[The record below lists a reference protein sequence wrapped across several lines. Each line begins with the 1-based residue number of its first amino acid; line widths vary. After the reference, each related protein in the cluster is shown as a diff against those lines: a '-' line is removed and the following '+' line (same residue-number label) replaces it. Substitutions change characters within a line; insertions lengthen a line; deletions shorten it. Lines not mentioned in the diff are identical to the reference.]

1 MTDGPLLWYL
11 NRATGITLLV
21 LLTASLLLGMLATG
35 GRARGRVPAFAA
47 QALHRNLALVALGLL
62 LAHVATAVADTFVS
76 IRWWEAL
83 VPFVGTY
90 QPLWLGLGALALDVV
105 VVVVVSSLARA
116 RLGYRGWRALH
127 LTAYAAWAM
136 SLAHGIGIG
145 SDTGVADAAA
155 GAWWGLPLSLG
166 CAGAVLVAALV
177 RVGLLVR
184 HRRSHPARAS
194 GPLLAGRVA

>member
-21 LLTASLLLGMLATG
+21 LLTVALLLGMLATG
-35 GRARGRVPAFAA
+35 GQARGRVPAFAA
-47 QALHRNLALVALGLL
+47 QALHRNVGLVALGLL

-105 VVVVVSSLARA
+105 LVVVVSSLARA
-116 RLGYRGWRALH
+116 RLRYRGWRALH

-136 SLAHGIGIG
+136 SLAHGIGFG
-145 SDTGVADAAA
+145 SDTGAAA

-184 HRRSHPARAS
+184 HGRSRASRPSHPA
-194 GPLLAGRVA
+194 PAGRIA